1 MKTMCS
7 SGCHHNGNS
16 CTWAHDVPF
25 IKKKKKFISR
35 LFFHFSKMPY
45 KSLKKELDV
54 IILTY
59 FVNIWCMFKTYFLEK
74 YKTNKVIST
83 LVFRKT
89 KSGTCFQ

>member
-1 MKTMCS
+1 MLS
-7 SGCHHNGNS
+7 S
-16 CTWAHDVPF
+16 
-25 IKKKKKFISR
+25 KKENETTSR
-35 LFFHFSKMPY
+35 LFLCFSKLPY
-45 KSLKKELDV
+45 ISLKKELDV